1 MLTKLSVFSHT
12 SAKMWQFSRFQC
24 FFVSYAHALLPLGDE
39 KLPPRCCSD
48 IKSLQVEI
56 AALSLLYVPKYQ
68 NRVFSIPRYAAYSSA
83 RYFFPVARSYFLSQS
98 WRLLVM
104 IKQSLRGKV
113 QKPPPFEYKRTE
125 LLHWCAFQQK
135 TTFLRFCVVFNWR
148 EIENKSGENLQTSS
162 ASFITSMKHNW
173 RQTIQV
179 TLYILRFVK
188 HVLGAHIRH
197 TTTEQK
203 TTFWRK
209 SELFPD
215 LVFQSSQIAKDN

>member
-24 FFVSYAHALLPLGDE
+24 FFVSYVHALLPLGEE
-39 KLPPRCCSD
+39 KLPPRCCCD

-56 AALSLLYVPKYQ
+56 AAPPLLYVPKYK
-68 NRVFSIPRYAAYSSA
+68 NPVFPNPVSAVSYSV
-83 RYFFPVARSYFLSQS
+83 RNFLSGRCSSKFLQC
-98 WRLLVM
+98 WALLVM
-104 IKQSLRGKV
+104 INQSNRGKV
-113 QKPPPFEYKRTE
+113 LKSPLIWYRRSD
-125 LLHWCAFQQK
+125 LLHWC
-135 TTFLRFCVVFNWR
+135 R
-148 EIENKSGENLQTSS
+148 EMKNKSRENLQTSS

-173 RQTIQV
+173 RQTTQV
-179 TLYILRFVK
+179 TLYILCFVK
-188 HVLGAHIRH
+188 RFLGAHIRH